1 MQKNKLIFGIHPIIE
16 ALSSGKDF
24 DKIFIKKEL
33 RSDIVK
39 SILNTTR
46 ERGIPYQ
53 FVPEEKLNKL
63 TSKNHQGIVA
73 FLSQIE
79 YVELEQLIP
88 SIYED
93 GKMPFFIIL
102 DGITD
107 VRNFGAI
114 ARTCQCVGV
123 DAIIIPNKGSVSVTG
138 DAIKTSA
145 GALMK
150 IPVCRVSSI
159 GNTIKLLQEYGIK
172 VFVASEKNN
181 RLYTEVNYNDA
192 VAIVMGAEDVGPSD
206 DSMRLSDEI
215 ITIPQ
220 VGDIG
225 SLNVSVASAVIMYEV
240 FRQRNIINNQ

>member
-1 MQKNKLIFGIHPIIE
+1 MQKNKLIFGIHPIVE

-24 DKIFIKKEL
+24 DKMFIKREL
-33 RSDIVK
+33 RNEAVK
-39 SILNTTR
+39 SIIKTAK
-46 ERGIPYQ
+46 ERGIPCQ

-63 TSKNHQGIVA
+63 TNKNHQGIVA

-88 SIYED
+88 TIYED
-93 GKMPFFIIL
+93 ARMPFFVIL

-123 DAIIIPNKGSVSVTG
+123 DAIIIPCKGSVSVTG

-159 GNTIKLLQEYGIK
+159 AESIKLLQNYGVK

-181 RLYTEVNYNDA
+181 TVYTDVNYSEA

-206 DSMRLSDEI
+206 DSLRLSDEI

-220 VGDIG
+220 VGEIG

-240 FRQRNIINNQ
+240 FRQRNLTK

>member
-1 MQKNKLIFGIHPIIE
+1 MQKDKLIFGIHPVVE
-16 ALSSGKDF
+16 ALNSGKDF
-24 DKIFIKKEL
+24 DKIFIKREL
-33 RSDIVK
+33 KNDLAK
-39 SILNTTR
+39 SILKMSR
-46 ERGIPYQ
+46 EREIPCQ

-63 TSKNHQGIVA
+63 TTKNHQGVVA

-79 YVELEQLIP
+79 YVDLEQLIP
-88 SIYED
+88 TIYED
-93 GKMPFFIIL
+93 GKMPFFVIL

-123 DAIIIPNKGSVSVTG
+123 DAIIIPNKGSVSVNG

-145 GALMK
+145 GALMRM
-150 IPVCRVSSI
+150 PVCRVSSI
-159 GNTIKLLQEYGIK
+159 ANTIKTLQEYGVK

-181 RLYTEVNYNDA
+181 NIYTKVDYTNA
-192 VAIVMGAEDVGPSD
+192 TAIVMGAEGSGPSNE
-206 DSMRLSDEI
+206 SLRLADEI

-220 VGDIG
+220 VGEIG

-240 FRQRNIINNQ
+240 FRQRNLINN